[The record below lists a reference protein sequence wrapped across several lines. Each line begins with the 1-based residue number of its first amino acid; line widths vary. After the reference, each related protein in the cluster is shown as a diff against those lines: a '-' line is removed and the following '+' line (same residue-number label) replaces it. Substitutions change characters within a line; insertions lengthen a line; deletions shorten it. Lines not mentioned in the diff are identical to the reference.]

1 MWDKRKKTFAMA
13 EKRLKYPI
21 GIQTFSK
28 IREENCYYVDKTDL
42 MYKMTHDYNF
52 VFLSRPRRFG
62 KSLLVSTIASYFRGE
77 RELFE
82 GLAID
87 GMETEWKKYPVIHL
101 SLASVKDTDVEKMT
115 STINNKLRQLERQL
129 KVESHAEGL
138 TSWLNN
144 VIMACYEK
152 YGEKVVVVLDE
163 YDAPL
168 LNVIHDEGKLQE
180 VRQLMRTLYSP
191 LKDCDPYLRFVFIT
205 GISKFSQLSIFS
217 EINNIKNISMMPEYS
232 TLCGFTQ
239 EELEHTFTAGIDRLA
254 ERMELTREQALQKLK
269 VTYDGYHFGKSSPGV
284 YNPFS
289 IINSMSDG
297 DISNYW
303 FSTGTPTF
311 LVNMIR
317 KFNADISKLDG
328 GTSVAEE
335 FDAPTEGMTSVVPLF
350 YQSGYLT
357 IKGYNKMNGLYT
369 LGYPNKEVRDGLMNA
384 LFPFYV
390 NPNTMDKSINIWKI
404 SEGFMNGEPE
414 TAFQVLKAY
423 IHGIP
428 YQNSK
433 MPEDHYTQMLYVV
446 FSLLGLYVQSQVRT
460 ADGRIDVLV
469 GTKDYIYVI
478 EVKLDDSSE
487 HALEQIDKKGYLL
500 PYTIDG
506 RKLFKI
512 GVNFTTKPCAV
523 DNWTIIEG

>member
-1 MWDKRKKTFAMA
+1 MA

-42 MYKMTHDYNF
+42 IFKMTHDYNF

-77 RELFE
+77 KALFE

-87 GMETEWKKYPVIHL
+87 KLETEWKQYPVIHL
-101 SLASVKDTDVEKMT
+101 SLASVKEIEVDKITGSIDDRLT
-115 STINNKLRQLERQL
+115 TIENEFGISHESNSLSGRLSNLIMGCNK
-129 KVESHAEGL
+129 
-138 TSWLNN
+138 
-144 VIMACYEK
+144 K

-168 LNVIHDEGKLQE
+168 LNVIHDPEKLQE

-191 LKDCDPYLRFVFIT
+191 LKDCDRYLRFVFLT

-232 TLCGFTQ
+232 TICGFTQ

-254 ERMELTREQALQKLK
+254 ERHEMTREQALEKLK
-269 VTYDGYHFGKSSPGV
+269 TTYDGYHFSKTSPGM

-297 DISNYW
+297 EISKYW
-303 FSTGTPTF
+303 FTTGTPTF
-311 LVNMIR
+311 LVNMLQ
-317 KFNADISKLDG
+317 KFGTDISTIDG
-328 GTSVAEE
+328 STSVAEE
-335 FDAPTEGMTSVVPLF
+335 FDAPTEGMTSILPLF

-357 IKGYNKMNGLYT
+357 IKDYNWQNGLYT
-369 LGYPNKEVRDGLMNA
+369 LGYPNKEVRDGMMNA
-384 LFPFYV
+384 LYPFYV
-390 NPNTMDKSINIWKI
+390 TPNTMNKSMNIWKI
-404 SEGFMNGEPE
+404 SEGFMNGDPE
-414 TAFQVLKAY
+414 TSFQVLRAY
-423 IHGIP
+423 IKGIP

-433 MPEDHYTQMLYVV
+433 LPEDHYTQMLYVI

-460 ADGRIDVLV
+460 ADGRLDVLIT
-469 GTKDYIYVI
+469 TKDYIYVI
-478 EVKLDDSSE
+478 EVKLNDSPE
-487 HALEQIDKKGYLL
+487 NALKQIDEKGYLL

-512 GVNFTTKPCAV
+512 GVEFTTGKKQRQVKDWIIKPCF
-523 DNWTIIEG
+523 